1 MVQSAPASEIA
12 ALILRGFDDYR
23 EQFREITDGARARF
37 EQAQWQEA
45 QRASAQRINLYE
57 EKVAE
62 TVAGLRAGL
71 ADSELLDVERWP
83 IIKSAYIAQ
92 IDLRLDDELAETWFN
107 SIFCGLFSHDNISD
121 GTMFVHTTRPS
132 LRAHARAPYT
142 RTYRPGGDLRQA
154 LEKIFDDYRFDVPYD
169 DRERDLERIDALL
182 HSNLPDWVCKDP
194 DLAIELIGSVF
205 YRNKGAYLVG
215 RLFTP
220 DEQWPLVFPLLHREG
235 HGIQF
240 DTVITDEAEVSI
252 IFSFTRSYFMV
263 DVPVPAEL
271 VAFLKRLLP
280 GKHLAELYTSIGFY
294 KQGKS
299 EFYRALINHLATTD
313 DRFVM
318 APGVRGMVMSVFT
331 LPGFNTVFKIIKDRF
346 NPSKSVDHATVIQK
360 YQLVKNHDRVGRL
373 ADTQQFADFRFP
385 VSKFEPECLAELLEV
400 APSTVVM
407 EGDVVLIRHCW
418 TERRMTP
425 LNIYLENASEAQ
437 TREALNDYG
446 LAIKQ
451 LAAANIFPGDMLLKN
466 FGVTRHGRVVFY
478 DYDEICYLTEVN
490 FRYIPEPRFPED
502 EMSSE
507 PWYSVGPNDVFPEE
521 FPRFLF
527 VDLNQRRLFAKLHG
541 NLYDAVFAQGIE
553 GGAAGGT
560 VAGQAAAEGGVV
572 AARVVY
578 RAAQRG
584 QRPGRVAAGVELQAG
599 EPGFRQHVLQ
609 AHTFGDAAPGAV
621 GLVDLGGAA
630 QLAFQAVAGDVRRG
644 DQAVRGQF
652 GVGLRFAFPDV
663 QRHFQVGA
671 AFEQAAQG
679 LVVDH
684 RATAGVDQ
692 PGAGT
697 QGGQAGFI
705 QQVAGRVFAVAVQRS
720 VQADHVGLGQQPF
733 QRDEFA
739 VRLARLAR
747 RIADQHFPAQPAQHL
762 HQPPADLPGAD
773 HPIGAF
779 GQVGAAHL
787 GHRQQAAEHVV
798 HHPAGVA
805 AGCAGPG
812 DAGLGEVVEVEV
824 VGADGAGADEAH
836 RRAGQRGAADLGDR
850 AHQQHVDL
858 GQRRAVD
865 GAPGQ
870 AANGAMVGEEGVDHG
885 NVFIG
890 ENTHADLR
898 ERGCTL

>member
-1 MVQSAPASEIA
+1 MGTDSFAGQTGRCWPEAASRPPSLPHPPLDPPQARHAVHVHEAPIPHRVIAHLSFGLEAELAIQRQRRGVVGVDGEFDAAQVHPVVGDVQQFAEQTATDTLALPGDGDAQADAAAVAAADARVLFEAGAADDVPLVQGDEDQQAVVVHAVVQALAALLHRLVGHLQDLAGHGGIVVQGGEAFHVAFAVAFEADRRRFGGHCGHPWAVWPPSISVCAGLDQPVGDRAFPAARLWLSSTFEQRKDASMVQSAPASEIA

-62 TVAGLRAGL
+62 TVAGLCAGL

-541 NLYDAVFAQGIE
+541 NLYDAK
-553 GGAAGGT
+553 
-560 VAGQAAAEGGVV
+560 
-572 AARVVY
+572 Y
-578 RAAQRG
+578 W
-584 QRPGRVAAGVELQAG
+584 
-599 EPGFRQHVLQ
+599 
-609 AHTFGDAAPGAV
+609 
-621 GLVDLGGAA
+621 
-630 QLAFQAVAGDVRRG
+630 
-644 DQAVRGQF
+644 
-652 GVGLRFAFPDV
+652 
-663 QRHFQVGA
+663 
-671 AFEQAAQG
+671 QG
-679 LVVDH
+679 LQEQIREGKVID
-684 RATAGVDQ
+684 
-692 PGAGT
+692 
-697 QGGQAGFI
+697 
-705 QQVAGRVFAVAVQRS
+705 VFPYRRQETPE
-720 VQADHVGLGQQPF
+720 QLLG
-733 QRDEFA
+733 
-739 VRLARLAR
+739 
-747 RIADQHFPAQPAQHL
+747 
-762 HQPPADLPGAD
+762 
-773 HPIGAF
+773 
-779 GQVGAAHL
+779 
-787 GHRQQAAEHVV
+787 
-798 HHPAGVA
+798 
-805 AGCAGPG
+805 
-812 DAGLGEVVEVEV
+812 
-824 VGADGAGADEAH
+824 
-836 RRAGQRGAADLGDR
+836 
-850 AHQQHVDL
+850 
-858 GQRRAVD
+858 
-865 GAPGQ
+865 
-870 AANGAMVGEEGVDHG
+870 
-885 NVFIG
+885 
-890 ENTHADLR
+890 
-898 ERGCTL
+898 